1 MLSPRTSECKQC
13 ADILPLIK
21 EIDCILF
28 NMAKNMYNN
37 ITLML
42 NIPIYEYNMLTL
54 LNYKRILT
62 YKYFNSSYADK
73 YSVNMIASKVKLLKY
88 RKNGMF

>member
-1 MLSPRTSECKQC
+1 MMISPRITECKQC

-42 NIPIYEYNMLTL
+42 NIPIYEHNMLVL
-54 LNYKRILT
+54 LQYKRILT
-62 YKYFNSSYADK
+62 YKYFNSDYASRYK
-73 YSVNMIASKVKLLKY
+73 VNQIASRIKLLKY
-88 RKNGMF
+88 K